1 MLTKKKKKKQPF
13 RMWWW
18 IITKLCLTLCN
29 SMECSPPGSSVPGI
43 SQARILESVI
53 RPTSRGSSRP
63 RDQTWFCCSA
73 GGFFS
78 N

>member
-43 SQARILESVI
+43 S
-53 RPTSRGSSRP
+53 
-63 RDQTWFCCSA
+63 
-73 GGFFS
+73 
-78 N
+78 